1 MSRSL
6 GRSISK
12 NMLWLEKSLKE
23 KTNKQ
28 QQQKPT
34 TTVVW
39 DNDVPMYSTVA
50 LRNPHLVNHTP

>member
-12 NMLWLEKSLKE
+12 SMLLLEKSLKE
-23 KTNKQ
+23 KNKQ

-34 TTVVW
+34 TTVAW
-39 DNDVPMYSTVA
+39 NNDVPMHSTLA
-50 LRNPHLVNHTP
+50 LCNPHLVNHTP